1 MAQLKFTK
9 MHGLGNDFMVINT
22 IDQHIDL
29 SPDSIRKLSDRHFGV
44 GFDQL
49 LLVEPPD
56 SAEVDFVYRIFNS
69 DGGEV
74 EQCGN
79 GARCF
84 AKFVYQH
91 GLSSKP
97 VLRVKTQSGIISLH
111 REDNGLFGVDM
122 GIPRFGAE
130 DLAYDG
136 VVDLK
141 NHLNINGMDIE
152 FGLVSVGNPHAV
164 CLVDNIDNAP
174 VAVIGPLMESH
185 PRFLQRINVGFM
197 QVLDNQHAKLR
208 VFERGVGETMACG
221 TGACAAAIVGCRWE
235 LLKSPVD
242 VMLPGG
248 TLKIRWPG
256 EGESV
261 LMSGPAESVFEGFIS
276 I

>member
-1 MAQLKFTK
+1 

-84 AKFVYQH
+84 AKFVYQQ
-91 GLSSKP
+91 GLSAKP
-97 VLRVKTQSGIISLH
+97 VLRVKTQSGIISLQ
-111 REDNGLFGVDM
+111 REDDGLIGVDM

-136 VVDLK
+136 VADLK

-185 PRFLQRINVGFM
+185 PRFLQRVNVGFM